1 MPIETAQQIY
11 YKAKKKAGITRGK
24 GIHTLR
30 HCFATHLLE
39 YGTSTHVIKRLM
51 GHSSIRTTAKYL
63 HISNETISKV
73 VSPLDM
79 VIQ

>member
-1 MPIETAQQIY
+1 M
-11 YKAKKKAGITRGK
+11 
-24 GIHTLR
+24 R

-39 YGTSTHVIKRLM
+39 YGTSTIEIKRLM

-63 HISNETISKV
+63 HVTNEALSKV
-73 VSPLDM
+73 VNPLDM